1 MSRFKGDGELAF
13 KCRDRALITAEY
25 LMEEDYVVMLSK
37 EEDLIIVNYMW
48 VEHADRSGAVLMRRE
63 DHEEDYVSHEAYV
76 YLDNKVQQLEEELVE
91 AAYSIEEYL

>member
-48 VEHADRSGAVLMRRE
+48 VEYTDRSGAVFMRRE
-63 DHEEDYVSHEAYV
+63 DHEEDFVSHEAYE
-76 YLDNKVQQLEEELVE
+76 YLVNRVAQLEEEVVE
-91 AAYSIEEYL
+91 ASYSLEEFQ